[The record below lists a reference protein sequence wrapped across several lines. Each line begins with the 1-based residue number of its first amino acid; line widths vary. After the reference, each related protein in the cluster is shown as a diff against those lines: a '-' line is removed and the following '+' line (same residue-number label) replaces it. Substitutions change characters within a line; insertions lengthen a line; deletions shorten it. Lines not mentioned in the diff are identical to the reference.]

1 MADERSTI
9 VGESIVIK
17 GEISGDQDLI
27 LHGKVEGEI
36 RLTKDIFIKP
46 PSETHAN
53 IKARNVTLSGR
64 VEGNVDAEQRVEL
77 LADGAMIGDIRSPR
91 IVIVDGAYF
100 KGTIDMGDEANRPKS
115 TSNNEVTAEQE
126 KEERSSK
133 DSKVPRSNATTQGA
147 QEEHGG
153 QEDNKDRRMV
163 MPDYLLG
170 KKK

>member
-36 RLTKDIFIKP
+36 NLSKDIYIKP
-46 PSETHAN
+46 PSETKAN
-53 IKARNVTLSGR
+53 IQAKNVTVSGR
-64 VEGNVDAEQRVEL
+64 VEGNVNAEEKVEL
-77 LADGAMIGDIRSPR
+77 SAEGKMMGDIHAPR
-91 IVIVDGAYF
+91 LVIVDGAYF
-100 KGTIDMGDEANRPKS
+100 KGTIDMGDESSRPKADVKKE
-115 TSNNEVTAEQE
+115 TNQAANTKKKENENPGP
-126 KEERSSK
+126 SSK
-133 DSKVPRSNATTQGA
+133 SDQEAKKEQG
-147 QEEHGG
+147 G
-153 QEDNKDRRMV
+153 EDNKDRRMV